1 MTNCTA
7 IVFESKHEQSYVR
20 INMKIYRLEMKP
32 KDTLMTAVK
41 VIPRKDKGKKKK
53 KWMWNSQPNETA
65 DKAKK
70 VKNGTNYR
78 KLNTNNRNKCESK
91 QKRND
96 LMRKLQQINITD
108 MH

>member
-53 KWMWNSQPNETA
+53 K
-65 DKAKK
+65 
-70 VKNGTNYR
+70 
-78 KLNTNNRNKCESK
+78 
-91 QKRND
+91 
-96 LMRKLQQINITD
+96 
-108 MH
+108 